1 MYKENYIFPAII
13 TKFEENDYN
22 ILFPNFENI
31 ISYGENLE
39 EAYDMAEDALSLEI
53 FDLWDDKEEIP
64 EPIDVN
70 SLTLEKNQTLIL
82 IKLNLKEDVLKKHDN
97 EAVKKTLSIPS
108 WLNKEALDK
117 KVNFSQILQAG
128 LMEYLDIHEKR

>member
-22 ILFPNFENI
+22 ISFPNFENI

-39 EAYDMAEDALSLEI
+39 EAYDMAEDALSLEL

-64 EPIDVN
+64 EPVDIS
-70 SLTLEKNQTLIL
+70 SLTLENNQTLIL
-82 IKLNLKEDVLKKHDN
+82 VRLNLKNILKKYDN
-97 EAVKKTLSIPS
+97 KAVKKTLSIPS
-108 WLNKEALDK
+108 WLNREAEDK

-128 LMEYLDIHEKR
+128 LMEYLGIHEKR

>member
-1 MYKENYIFPAII
+1 MYKENYIFSAII

-22 ILFPNFENI
+22 ISFPNFENI

-39 EAYDMAEDALSLEI
+39 EAYDMAEDALSLEL

-64 EPIDVN
+64 EPVDIS
-70 SLTLEKNQTLIL
+70 SLTLENNQTLIL
-82 IKLNLKEDVLKKHDN
+82 VKLNLKDILKKYDN
-97 EAVKKTLSIPS
+97 KAVKKTLSIPS
-108 WLNKEALDK
+108 WLNREAEDK

-128 LMEYLDIHEKR
+128 LMEYLGIHEKR